1 MNRFFKL
8 TILMPIVISVID
20 IFRIGIIMTGSDVTR
35 LDFMVN
41 EVFRS
46 IQGEGICQGQSTVFI
61 RFTGCNLRCSWCDTA
76 YAYDE
81 GCSVSGGELK
91 ARVQEYHD
99 RNVCLTGGE
108 PLLQEHLP
116 KLTSFLLDDGYCI
129 ILETNGSLDIHG
141 FLDAISR
148 DGPPGDWR
156 RKLMI
161 SLDVKAPSSGESDS
175 FLIDNLAILEP
186 WDQLKFVVNDEI
198 DIDYARSF
206 VEKNEICSPVII
218 QPSDRTDRKDIARQ
232 FLGAVWPPHL
242 DIRFIIQLHKIIW
255 GKDKRG
261 V

>member
-1 MNRFFKL
+1 MAE
-8 TILMPIVISVID
+8 
-20 IFRIGIIMTGSDVTR
+20 SDEKHD
-35 LDFMVN
+35 DFIVN

-46 IQGEGICQGQSTVFI
+46 IQGEGIYQGRPTIFI

-76 YAYDE
+76 YAYGK
-81 GCSVSGGELK
+81 GCGSSLEEMMR
-91 ARVQEYHD
+91 RVLEYQD

-108 PLLQEHLP
+108 PLLQKNLP
-116 KLTSFLLDDGYCI
+116 ELTFSLLKEGYLVS
-129 ILETNGSLDIHG
+129 LETNGSLDIHG

-175 FLIDNLAILEP
+175 FLIDNLATLEP

>member
-1 MNRFFKL
+1 M

-129 ILETNGSLDIHG
+129 ILETNGSLDISG
-141 FLDAISR
+141 FLDTISR
-148 DGPPGDWR
+148 YGHPPDWR
-156 RKLMI
+156 RKLII
-161 SLDVKAPSSGESDS
+161 SLDVKTPSSGESDS
-175 FLIDNLAILEP
+175 FQMDNLTIIEP
-186 WDQLKFVVNDEI
+186 WDQLKFVVNDEN
-198 DIDYARSF
+198 DIDYAHSF
-206 VEKNEICSPVII
+206 VDKNEIRSPVII
-218 QPSDRTDRKDIARQ
+218 QPCDGTKHEDMARL
-232 FLGAVWPPHL
+232 FLGTDWPLQL
-242 DIRFIIQLHKIIW
+242 DIRFTVQLHKVIW
-255 GKDKRG
+255 GIYNRG